1 MLPRT
6 ARQTAGCPDSVT
18 MQKTPYPRKHSQSKH
33 IWGKLDFG
41 WAAVGA
47 LASNDPKQ
55 DPNVWLSEYEW
66 LQAWRQRPTSQS
78 AVAGKAALMCCG
90 LGERFAALPS
100 IAKGML
106 KVLGSSNISIKEDA
120 ETKAHQVSR
129 VRWKRGF
136 SCDGRPFNLCIIPEL
151 RELPGIGKSV
161 LLQSGDGSI
170 KIEGWV
176 ETLQA
181 LHYGGRLSMCFQSSR
196 FSAVHA
202 VSFEHL
208 KFSLSWIHKI
218 LVFFM

>member
-1 MLPRT
+1 MGAATHKSKRSGWQIKPT
-6 ARQTAGCPDSVT
+6 WPAR
-18 MQKTPYPRKHSQSKH
+18 
-33 IWGKLDFG
+33 
-41 WAAVGA
+41 
-47 LASNDPKQ
+47 
-55 DPNVWLSEYEW
+55 
-66 LQAWRQRPTSQS
+66 
-78 AVAGKAALMCCG
+78 KAALMCCG

-106 KVLGSSNISIKEDA
+106 KVLGSSNISVKEDA

-161 LLQSGDGSI
+161 LLQSGDGST

-208 KFSLSWIHKI
+208 KFSLSWIRKI
-218 LVFFM
+218 LVFFR